1 MAKYNNL
8 GFTFRE
14 SSLLDSLMVEWQSG
28 GVESLAHSY
37 IMTKE
42 GESVNRELDYSQP
55 WDGSYYLSVVERSGP
70 FTAVLDTGYGKLFL
84 IDTLRGTVHYSNGNA
99 CATDYAV
106 MLDAE
111 YYGVENWLYVHE
123 LASKIN

>member
-8 GFTFRE
+8 GFTE
-14 SSLLDSLMVEWQSG
+14 KEAELIDSLMVEWQSC
-28 GVESLAHSY
+28 GVGALAHSY
-37 IMTKE
+37 ILTKE
-42 GESVNRELDYSQP
+42 GESVNRELYYSQP

-84 IDTLRGTVHYSNGNA
+84 IDTLRGTVHYSNDSA

-106 MLDAE
+106 MMDAE

-123 LASKIN
+123 LASKID

>member
-8 GFTFRE
+8 GFTYE
-14 SSLLDSLMVEWQSG
+14 EAHLIDSLMVEWQSC
-28 GVESLAHSY
+28 GVGACSHSY

-42 GESVNRELDYSQP
+42 GEPVNRELDYSQP
-55 WDGSYYLSVVERSGP
+55 WDGSYYLSAVERSGP
-70 FTAVLDTGYGKLFL
+70 FTAVIDTGYGKLFL
-84 IDTLRGTVHYSNGNA
+84 IDTLRGTVHYSNGAA

-111 YYGVENWLYVHE
+111 YHGVENWLYVHE
-123 LASKIN
+123 LASKVD

>member
-8 GFTFRE
+8 GFTERE
-14 SSLLDSLMVEWQSG
+14 AELIDEIMVDWQNSG
-28 GVESLAHSY
+28 IGSLAHSY

-42 GESVNRELDYSQP
+42 GEPVNRELDDSQE

-70 FTAVLDTGYGKLFL
+70 FTAVLDTGYGNLFL
-84 IDTLRGTVHYSNGNA
+84 IDTLRGTVHYSYGSA

-106 MLDAE
+106 MMDAE
-111 YYGVENWLYVHE
+111 YHGVENWLYVHE
-123 LASKIN
+123 LASK